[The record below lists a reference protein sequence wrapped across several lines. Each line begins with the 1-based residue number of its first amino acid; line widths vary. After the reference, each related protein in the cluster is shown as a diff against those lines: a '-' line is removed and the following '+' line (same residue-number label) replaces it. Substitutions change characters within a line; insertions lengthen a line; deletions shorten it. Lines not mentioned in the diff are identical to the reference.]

1 MATFISISYPTLQQ
15 DPNVTTHFLLAQI
28 SQQLSNAN
36 TNNTSNHLG
45 PSIQLPFSPSTSVVF
60 VNTVWFLSLVISL
73 ICALLAT
80 LLQQWARR
88 YLEVV
93 ERNNPPHIRA
103 HIREFFSRGVRKF
116 VVIGIIDL
124 LPFLFS
130 VSIFLFF
137 AGLVVFAFLANQTV
151 AYFTLAIVGI
161 LSLSYI
167 SLSLM
172 PFIFHDCPY
181 YTPLT
186 PVLWSCLQI
195 VGRSFFSTLHR
206 TARQLFRRWGAV
218 NESLVMF
225 LRRQHKRK
233 ATFLS
238 KGMRFKLEISAKR
251 ISMDIYKEAIAWTLY
266 RLDQD
271 HELEEYVDGIPGLY
285 ESKAF
290 SRLGTDDSGDVQRK
304 LGNIRSILA
313 VLPGPT
319 SSDMPLP
326 WSIIRLAQRSVTNN
340 LLKPIQQKR
349 TRACLRALYY
359 IPGAI
364 RDVLASY
371 AAGKHYC
378 LEILPLLNSP
388 ESLEII
394 EELWDTPNDDV
405 ALSVRCTA
413 AVVASFMITPPLHLL
428 ENFVT
433 PDVRFIGD
441 DNASQEFLAQ
451 RIRVSAD
458 ANGGVT
464 PEPEYLPRSDSARL
478 QNISRFLADIINTL
492 RYMNTEWW
500 TSDNAYLIRRERQM
514 LYQTRRTT
522 EFRNGHGTFEQQGDR
537 ASDAFIP
544 AAQQDLITLTLEI
557 LARDTVGNAG
567 RPQRKAFR
575 DACHQLGE
583 VVVEQARG
591 QMLVPLESVSPAS
604 RSILEARALARAQA
618 ADVIDM
624 IKLALDPVLVNLR
637 E

>member
-15 DPNVTTHFLLAQI
+15 DPNLTTHFLLAQI

-116 VVIGIIDL
+116 VVIGIVDL

-161 LSLSYI
+161 LSLSYL
-167 SLSLM
+167 SLTLM

-195 VGRSFFSTLHR
+195 VGRFFFSTLHR
-206 TARQLFRRWGAV
+206 AARQLYHRWGAV
-218 NESLVMF
+218 DERLVVSLHQ
-225 LRRQHKRK
+225 QHKRK
-233 ATFLS
+233 VTFLS
-238 KGMRFKLEISAKR
+238 KGMRFELEISAKR
-251 ISMDIYKEAIAWTLY
+251 ISMDIYKDAIAWTLY

-271 HELEEYVDGIPGLY
+271 HELEEFVDGIPGLY
-285 ESKAF
+285 ESNAF
-290 SRLGTDDSGDVQRK
+290 SMGGTEDSGDVQSK
-304 LGNIRSILA
+304 LGYIRLVLA

-326 WSIIRLAQRSVTNN
+326 WSIIHLAQRSIISN
-340 LLKPIQQKR
+340 LLKPIQHKR
-349 TRACLRALYY
+349 TQVCLRALYY

-364 RDVLASY
+364 RDVLATY
-371 AAGKHYC
+371 AAGEHYC
-378 LEILPLLNSP
+378 MEILPLLNSP
-388 ESLEII
+388 ESLQII

-405 ALSVRCTA
+405 ALSVRCA
-413 AVVASFMITPPLHLL
+413 AAAVASFMITPPLHLL
-428 ENFVT
+428 ENFVS
-433 PDVRFIGD
+433 PDFRLIRD
-441 DNASQEFLAQ
+441 DDAGEEFLAE
-451 RIRVSAD
+451 RIRISTD
-458 ANGGVT
+458 ANGGVA
-464 PEPEYLPRSDSARL
+464 PEYLPRNDSARL
-478 QNISRFLADIINTL
+478 QNIARFLTDITNTL
-492 RYMNTEWW
+492 QYMNTQCW
-500 TSDNAYLIRRERQM
+500 TSDKADSIRRERRV
-514 LYQTRRTT
+514 LYDARRTI
-522 EFRNGHGTFEQQGDR
+522 EFRTGQGTFEQQGNR

-544 AAQQDLITLTLEI
+544 AAQQDLIALTLEI
-557 LARDTVGNAG
+557 LARDPVGNAG

-575 DACHQLGE
+575 DACHQLWE
-583 VVVEQARG
+583 VAVEQARI

-604 RSILEARALARAQA
+604 RSDFEARVLARAQA
-618 ADVIDM
+618 ADVID
-624 IKLALDPVLVNLR
+624 LVQR
-637 E
+637 A